1 MNAAKALRGSARK
14 AVRKGGLILSSAF
27 VLSFAVNLL
36 RLHQILTGTLAVSV
50 TDQNGE
56 KVEYRPTNRAVLER
70 YVADLEAEL
79 AGAIKPPRRILFQ
92 TP

>member
-1 MNAAKALRGSARK
+1 MATLTTQERLSEARE
-14 AVRKGGLILSSAF
+14 A
-27 VLSFAVNLL
+27 
-36 RLHQILTGTLAVSV
+36 LHQLLTGTLAVSL

-56 KVEYRPTNRAVLER
+56 KIEYRPANRAGLER

-92 TP
+92 TSKGV